1 MPINRNALV
10 RYKTI
15 DKCLQN
21 YYRQWTLEDLVEACS
36 DALYEYEGIK
46 KGVGVRTVQA
56 DIQMMRS
63 DKLGYNAPIVV
74 VDRKYYEYEDRN
86 YSITNIPITGT
97 DLSKLSESV
106 EFLKQFK
113 GFGHFREIEGVI
125 HKLEDH
131 VYSQKNNQKP
141 IIDFDRNQNV
151 KGLEFLDQIYQ
162 AILQKSNLRL
172 WYKTFRANQSIT
184 HEIQPLLI
192 KEFRNRWYVIALK
205 DNEKNILNFALDR
218 IEKIEKSGEQTF
230 PDFEFDQVEYYKDVI
245 GVTVEPGKRATE
257 INLWINNK
265 TAPYILTKPLHS
277 SQKMVK
283 ETGNGVIISLYVQ
296 HNYEL
301 EKEILSFG
309 ENVKVLFPS
318 SLKQTIKKRIE
329 NLFDNYITEITD
341 KQIINLSKTIVYKGF
356 ITIQHVFNKIEI
368 NQLVKYYEKS
378 KISEYSILNI
388 DINSL
393 HQLNALKINE
403 NLFRISEKILVDYYM
418 TNVFFTQTTDI
429 KMINS
434 ISYETQHKNEIVEVI
449 IPLDIDKEQP
459 DFFQIT
465 PEYNSSALQKN
476 KNLAKTEII
485 YLLHG
490 SIIIKRQKTQ
500 IFPINKSNTK
510 NSRYLILIYE
520 FKM

>member
-21 YYRQWTLEDLVEACS
+21 YYRKWTLDDLVEACS
-36 DALYEYEGIK
+36 EALYEYEGIM
-46 KGVGVRTVQA
+46 KGVSIRTVQA

-63 DKLGYNAPIVV
+63 DKLGYNAPIIVF
-74 VDRKYYEYEDRN
+74 DKKYYEYEDRN

-97 DLSKLSESV
+97 DLNKLSESV

-141 IIDFDRNQNV
+141 IIEFDRNENV

-172 WYKTFRANQSIT
+172 WYKTFRANQSII
-184 HEIQPLLI
+184 HEIQPILI

-205 DNEKNILNFALDR
+205 DNEINILNFALDR
-218 IEKIEKSGEQTF
+218 IEKIEKTGEQTY
-230 PDFEFDQVEYYKDVI
+230 PDFEFSHTDYYKDVI
-245 GVTVEPGKRATE
+245 GVTVEPGSKAKE
-257 INLWINNK
+257 VNLWINKK

-283 ETGNGVIISLYVQ
+283 ETGNGIIISLYVQ

-309 ENVKVLFPS
+309 ENLKVLYPP
-318 SLKQTIKKRIE
+318 SLKQSIKKRIE
-329 NLFDNYITEITD
+329 HLYDNYITEITD
-341 KQIINLSKTIVYKGF
+341 RQIISLSKSIVFKGF
-356 ITIQHVFNKIEI
+356 IIIQHVFNKVEI
-368 NQLVKYYEKS
+368 NQLLQYYEKN
-378 KISEYSILNI
+378 KISENSIINI
-388 DINSL
+388 DIDSI
-393 HQLNALKINE
+393 HKLNALKINE
-403 NLFRISEKILVDYYM
+403 NLLKISKKILVDYYF
-418 TNVFFTQTTDI
+418 TNAFFLQTADNNI
-429 KMINS
+429 INNNCN
-434 ISYETQHKNEIVEVI
+434 K
-449 IPLDIDKEQP
+449 K
-459 DFFQIT
+459 
-465 PEYNSSALQKN
+465 QK
-476 KNLAKTEII
+476 K
-485 YLLHG
+485 
-490 SIIIKRQKTQ
+490 
-500 IFPINKSNTK
+500 
-510 NSRYLILIYE
+510 
-520 FKM
+520 